1 MHAANGRLTPSSHSF
16 IIRSLLSNSGSLVK
30 LARTSCPSPGTRLSP
45 KSSPLVGGSLHHNAL
60 WLRRPNVV
68 SAMAN
73 RWSRCGRDR
82 GVDSAIVPARD
93 GSSALRG
100 TCRYGSARLCPA
112 ALLFR
117 PAEGFAGDQHTVQDD
132 GQLARQGDTGFLVAA
147 PFADAAR
154 PILERVGRAHH
165 RKPAAGLLAVL
176 LRVGGMGVV
185 YAPVDREL
193 LQSEDLQQEQDKKGR
208 NGCEVAPPEA
218 ARFRQ
223 QPERPFEP
231 GPLDPSGRVK
241 LDAGEK
247 VEGRADADQHGR
259 A

>member
-1 MHAANGRLTPSSHSF
+1 MA
-16 IIRSLLSNSGSLVK
+16 
-30 LARTSCPSPGTRLSP
+30 LAIGGGLCQERGEKEPLGCPATRLSP
-45 KSSPLVGGSLHHNAL
+45 KSSPLVGGLLHHNAL
-60 WLRRPNVV
+60 WLRRPNVM

-82 GVDSAIVPARD
+82 GVASAIVPARD
-93 GSSALRG
+93 GSSARRG

-117 PAEGFAGDQHTVQDD
+117 PAEGFAGDQHAVQDD

-154 PILERVGRAHH
+154 PILERVDLAHH

-185 YAPVDREL
+185 YAPSIGNFFNRRIC
-193 LQSEDLQQEQDKKGR
+193 SR
-208 NGCEVAPPEA
+208 N
-218 ARFRQ
+218 RTR
-223 QPERPFEP
+223 
-231 GPLDPSGRVK
+231 K
-241 LDAGEK
+241 AGM
-247 VEGRADADQHGR
+247 VVR
-259 A
+259 